1 MDLCLVNIHVI
12 NKHFN
17 KPYLT
22 ILKNKIENKHDEL
35 PTEHN
40 DLLIS
45 FLNRSIK
52 FAVKILAIL
61 MVLVI
66 FWGVADV
73 VYVLYMRLIL
83 PPFMLLNISDI
94 LKTFAAFLA
103 VLIAIEIY
111 QNIVLYLRTDVI
123 PLKLVIATAL
133 MAIARKVII
142 IDFKE
147 VNAMDVLAI
156 GVVVL
161 ALGVTYHLLDK
172 NYNNY
177 DNK

>member
-1 MDLCLVNIHVI
+1 M
-12 NKHFN
+12 
-17 KPYLT
+17 
-22 ILKNKIENKHDEL
+22 KIMKKHDEL
-35 PTEHN
+35 PTEH
-40 DLLIS
+40 DDPLIA
-45 FLNRSIK
+45 FLHRAIK
-52 FAVKILAIL
+52 FAVRILAIL

-73 VYVLYMRLIL
+73 VYVLYQQLIQ

-123 PLKLVIATAL
+123 PLKLVVATAL
-133 MAIARKVII
+133 MAISRKVII

-147 VNAMDVLAI
+147 ISPMYILSTSA
-156 GVVVL
+156 VVL
-161 ALGVTYHLLDK
+161 ALGITYFLLNK
-172 NYNNY
+172 NYKDEQMNQ
-177 DNK
+177 DMQ

>member
-1 MDLCLVNIHVI
+1 MK
-12 NKHFN
+12 KHN
-17 KPYLT
+17 
-22 ILKNKIENKHDEL
+22 EL

-40 DLLIS
+40 EPLLS
-45 FLNRSIK
+45 LLNKAIK
-52 FAVKILAIL
+52 FAVKFLAVL

-73 VYVLYMRLIL
+73 LYVLYHQLIA
-83 PPFMLLNISDI
+83 PPFLLLSLSDI
-94 LKTFAAFLA
+94 FKTFAAFLA

-123 PLKLVIATAL
+123 PIKLVIATAL

-147 VNAMDVLAI
+147 ITPMYIFAT
-156 GVVVL
+156 GFVVL
-161 ALGVTYHLLDK
+161 ALGITYYLLSK
-172 NYNNY
+172 ETG
-177 DNK
+177 